1 MLEIREPKDFK
12 EIYDYQMGMTFPY
25 RFSVNYDIWKESF
38 LEDTDG
44 EGRTLFTDLYIKEAY
59 EDDQM
64 VGFIQY
70 GKSAFGF
77 DESGEISADV
87 TYPIIR
93 MLYFDQNHEEAGRLL
108 LKEAMDELEAAHRVY
123 AFFHYFGMNCFARHG
138 KLFETYT

>member
-25 RFSVNYDIWKESF
+25 RFSVNYDIWKKSF

-44 EGRTLFTDLYIKEAY
+44 E
-59 EDDQM
+59 
-64 VGFIQY
+64 
-70 GKSAFGF
+70 
-77 DESGEISADV
+77 
-87 TYPIIR
+87 
-93 MLYFDQNHEEAGRLL
+93 GRLL

-138 KLFETYT
+138 KLFETYTWIDQRKSSGL